1 MRRLFLLVPVLA
13 VGLLVGCGG
22 EEPKEPKPKVVIKEP
37 GEAAI
42 AKAKPEPEF
51 KALTDIDRV
60 GIALEDKG
68 YDAIKSDTSDVRAAL
83 DVTRNPPGSD
93 TAVAVNFHHS
103 AAKARKSFA
112 EIKKVFS
119 EPGLVGH
126 GEIHVKGDRSYWIA
140 AERQLRPSEHKLLR
154 AVMEVAE
161 TVA

>member
-22 EEPKEPKPKVVIKEP
+22 EEPKPKVVITEP

-42 AKAKPEPEF
+42 AKAEVKPKP
-51 KALTDIDRV
+51 KPVTDVERV
-60 GIALEDKG
+60 RTVLEDKG
-68 YDAIKSDTSDVRAAL
+68 YAVTKSDTSDVRAAL
-83 DVTRNPPGSD
+83 VVTRNPPGQD
-93 TAVAVNFHHS
+93 AGVNVDFHHS

-119 EPGLVGH
+119 EPGLVGR

-140 AERQLRPSEHKLLR
+140 AERQLRPSEHKLLG
-154 AVMEVAE
+154 AILEVAE